1 MNIQN
6 IITAAKPLAK
16 TYAPEVESKL
26 CKLETA
32 MQSTALKIVVL
43 GDFKAG
49 KSTLINT
56 LFLKEKLLPTDCL
69 EATAVPTWLSSGA
82 PCMETWLRNDDGSE
96 TMVNSRN
103 SFSDAELAAAV
114 TADSDADRA
123 EKAEKYSRV
132 VVQKPD
138 ILPAGIVLV
147 DTPGMNSTNTRIIVG
162 TMAEAQS
169 ADAVLYV
176 VRSKQLSEVELTRIT
191 DLAGKQTHH
200 KLPVHIVLT
209 IDPGQIAPGQVQ
221 NIRQEIS
228 AQLSNRGV
236 NAKVSVFEIG
246 QQSESILDKVDTDFG
261 GFDWF
266 SDFGAAQEPTTENN
280 TSIEESLISFFNTEV
295 QAGRTARVARDLAPL
310 LYELS
315 SAIKSRLIV
324 AGQSAEALKDIEGQ
338 MKDKR
343 AEYQRVVK
351 SLLTDVK
358 GAQILFAQGVELQLN
373 KVRDTYIDDLKKKDS
388 CAEVLAGLNDW
399 RNNMPDRMQHIME
412 LAKCELSEK
421 INILSAKYKMELDNT
436 LSLEGDNVKVE
447 FGTFLD
453 TVSKVPSW
461 LVYTIDYLI
470 FTWLSPMGMI
480 GDAILRIIAGKLPL
494 VQKIM
499 PATLVKELAIS
510 QGCKVLTDTIDDIKK
525 KLNEQMHE
533 AFDKM
538 NAALQDSL
546 ESTDVFGNMK
556 DALEEARKGTLT
568 SSQREALTAAAQ
580 EVEKWIADL

>member
-1 MNIQN
+1 MDIQN

-16 TYAPEVESKL
+16 TYAPEIESKL
-26 CKLETA
+26 CKLEAA
-32 MQSTALKIVVL
+32 MQSSALKIVVL

-56 LFLKEKLLPTDCL
+56 LFLKEKLLPTDYQ
-69 EATAVPTWLSSGA
+69 EATAVPTWLSSGT

-96 TMVNSRN
+96 TMVNTRD
-103 SFSDAELAAAV
+103 SFTDEELAAAV
-114 TADSDADRA
+114 TADSDEDRA

-132 VVQKPD
+132 VVQKPA

-209 IDPGQIAPGQVQ
+209 IDPDQIAPGQVQ
-221 NIRQEIS
+221 NLRQTIS

-236 NAKVSVFEIG
+236 KAAVSVFEFG
-246 QQSESILDKVDTDFG
+246 RQSQSILDKVDTGFG
-261 GFDWF
+261 GNF
-266 SDFGAAQEPTTENN
+266 SGAAQVPTTENN
-280 TSIEESLISFFNTEV
+280 SSIEESLLSFFNTEV

-310 LYELS
+310 LYDLS
-315 SAIKSRLIV
+315 GAIKSRLIV

-338 MKDKR
+338 MVDKR

-358 GAQILFAQGVELQLN
+358 GAQIQFAQSVELQLN
-373 KVRDTYIDDLKKKDS
+373 KVRDAYIAELEKKDS
-388 CAEVLAGLNDW
+388 CAAVLACLNDW

-421 INILSAKYKMELDNT
+421 INALSAKYKVELDNT
-436 LSLEGDNVKVE
+436 LSLKDDNVKVE

-461 LVYTIDYLI
+461 LVYTVDYLI
-470 FTWLSPMGMI
+470 FSWLSPFGMFN
-480 GDAILRIIAGKLPL
+480 DAILRIIAGRLPL
-494 VQKIM
+494 IKKLM
-499 PATLVKELAIS
+499 PATLATNMAIS
-510 QGCKVLTDTIDDIKK
+510 QGRKVLTDIIDDIKK
-525 KLNEQMHE
+525 KLNEQLHE
-533 AFDKM
+533 AFGKM
-538 NAALQDSL
+538 NVALQDTL
-546 ESTDVFGNMK
+546 ESTDVFGNLK
-556 DALEEARKGTLT
+556 EALEEARKGSLT

>member
-26 CKLETA
+26 CKLEVA
-32 MQSTALKIVVL
+32 MQSAAMKIVVL

-56 LFLKEKLLPTDCL
+56 LFLKEKLLPTDYQ

-82 PCMETWLRNDDGSE
+82 SCMETWLRNDDGSE
-96 TMVNSRN
+96 TMVNTRT

-114 TADSDADRA
+114 TADSEADRA

-176 VRSKQLSEVELTRIT
+176 VRSKQLSEAELTRIT

-209 IDPGQIAPGQVQ
+209 IDPNEIAPGQVQ
-221 NIRQEIS
+221 NLRQTIS

-236 NAKVSVFEIG
+236 KASVSVFEFG
-246 QQSESILDKVDTDFG
+246 QQSQSILDKVDTGFG
-261 GFDWF
+261 GFGGNF
-266 SDFGAAQEPTTENN
+266 SGAAQVPTTENN

-310 LYELS
+310 LYDLAA
-315 SAIKSRLIV
+315 AIKSRLVV
-324 AGQSAEALKDIEGQ
+324 AGQSAETLKDIEGQ
-338 MKDKR
+338 MEDKR

-358 GAQILFAQGVELQLN
+358 GAQIHFAQSVELQLN
-373 KVRDTYIDDLKKKDS
+373 KVRDTYIDELKKKGS
-388 CAEVLAGLNDW
+388 CAEVLACLNDW

-421 INILSAKYKMELDNT
+421 INALSDKYKVELNNT
-436 LSLEGDNVKVE
+436 LSLKGENVKVE

-461 LVYTIDYLI
+461 LVYTVDYLI
-470 FTWLSPMGMI
+470 FTWLSPMGMF
-480 GDAILRIIAGKLPL
+480 GDAILRLIAGKLPL

-499 PATLVKELAIS
+499 PITLAKELAIS
-510 QGCKVLTDTIDDIKK
+510 QGCKVLTDIVDDIKK
-525 KLNEQMHE
+525 KLNEQLRE

-538 NAALQDSL
+538 NAELQDSL
-546 ESTDVFGNMK
+546 GSTDVFGNMK
-556 DALEEARKGTLT
+556 DALEEARKGSLT

-580 EVEKWIADL
+580 EVEKWIAEL